1 MAEASPNDA
10 PEGDVMSLLI
20 SAESND
26 AIETCPMEMSDEV
39 LVSTAK
45 SGDAGAFIELSKRH
59 HNRLLQAAYRV
70 TRNWQDAEDALQDSL
85 LKAFIHLKDF
95 QEKSRF
101 STWITRIAIN
111 SALMI
116 LRKKRGCFEISI
128 DGRDDPNSNHE
139 RWEARSLTEDPEC
152 RLVREERE
160 ELLRNAILRLPPLI
174 REVLEIRQAREYS
187 TREIAQA
194 LGISIP
200 AVKSRLARAKVT
212 LRAAVHPADS
222 QPNPTRRDPRKSLRW
237 AGHLRMK
244 GRD

>member
-26 AIETCPMEMSDEV
+26 AIENCPMEMSDEV

-128 DGRDDPNSNHE
+128 DGPDDPDGNHE
-139 RWEARSLTEDPEC
+139 RWEVRSLTEDPES
-152 RLVREERE
+152 RLAREERE
-160 ELLRNAILRLPPLI
+160 EMLRDAILRLPRVC
-174 REVLEIRQAREYS
+174 REVIELRQAKDYS

-194 LGISIP
+194 LGISVP
-200 AVKSRLARAKVT
+200 AVKSRLSRAKMT
-212 LRAAVHPADS
+212 LRSALVPTDS
-222 QPNPTRRDPRKSLRW
+222 QSESY
-237 AGHLRMK
+237 
-244 GRD
+244 